1 MVWPEHGTSLLKANF
16 KAKAGS
22 ARKRRTQ
29 PAVLHLP
36 TRHFYSSFVWSW
48 QSERAGTGVQ
58 SPLLGRFQLQS
69 QLSGQVWEG
78 SGVMSGGQ
86 VTLSHGSSSVLL
98 TCVATPPRLT
108 ESSICQ
114 QGRATLHQQDGR
126 WRGSLLMDKEVRK
139 WERSSHRAAPPGST
153 LLTCWTDCLFMLS
166 MNMKHPS
173 RFNPA
178 LLSPS
183 TRPIVARILVASS
196 RGLRTG

>member
-1 MVWPEHGTSLLKANF
+1 M
-16 KAKAGS
+16 
-22 ARKRRTQ
+22 
-29 PAVLHLP
+29 LHLP

-48 QSERAGTGVQ
+48 QSERASAGVQ

-98 TCVATPPRLT
+98 TCVATPPCLT

-114 QGRATLHQQDGR
+114 QGRATLHKRDGR
-126 WRGSLLMDKEVRK
+126 RRGSLLMDKEVRK
-139 WERSSHRAAPPGST
+139 WEWSSHRAAPPGST
-153 LLTCWTDCLFMLS
+153 LLTCWTDYLFMLS

-178 LLSPS
+178 LLSLS